1 MAFGKRR
8 AAVAA
13 VAAVVMICGAMALV
27 PFVSRTDLVH
37 DLRSD
42 VFRAFGAGSEI
53 GVSVR
58 EMSNDEVAKAA
69 VATSS
74 SESTPSRRHWRS
86 SFAPTSHGAR
96 PAFNGHQGVV
106 VAG

>member
-1 MAFGKRR
+1 MAFGTRR

-13 VAAVVMICGAMALV
+13 IVMICGAMALV
-27 PFVSRTDLVH
+27 PFESAQTLDR

-53 GVSVR
+53 GVPMR
-58 EMSNDEVAKAA
+58 ELSNDEVSKAA

-74 SESTPSRRHWRS
+74 SESTPSRLH
-86 SFAPTSHGAR
+86 
-96 PAFNGHQGVV
+96 
-106 VAG
+106 